1 MSGVKLSNVKLTA
14 VSNCP
19 GVKLS
24 AVSNFPGL
32 PLWFASFFHP
42 VKHCFG
48 GVTVRCWRSGHKQKP
63 KTGTVYIHTYMYV
76 PEISLYYTHRSNI
89 NARICGPRRSL
100 VVQLIVSRP
109 SPPDFFLPVRH
120 AIDHL
125 LYKSKLKKK
134 IYKILK
140 PNILILYSVKQCK
153 RYRI

>member
-1 MSGVKLSNVKLTA
+1 MVCFL
-14 VSNCP
+14 
-19 GVKLS
+19 
-24 AVSNFPGL
+24 L
-32 PLWFASFFHP
+32 PSSRALLWWSHSQMLEE
-42 VKHCFG
+42 K
-48 GVTVRCWRSGHKQKP
+48 HKQKP

-125 LYKSKLKKK
+125 LYKTKFKKK
-134 IYKILK
+134 MYKILK
-140 PNILILYSVKQCK
+140 PNILILYYIARDTEFNSMFP
-153 RYRI
+153 Y